1 MMTRFLMLV
10 GVAVV
15 AAAMYVAAGSASQRS
30 SAPSAKQF
38 KALQK
43 QVTTLNKNL
52 KALKKD
58 ETQVKGAAV
67 AAVEF
72 LGLCYLDSSGNTV
85 TVLPV
90 AQKGGTTTGYLFGT
104 PGSGTPT
111 ATTALDK
118 VTTGAQENL
127 QEVNSQCLTA
137 SALKHRLAR
146 LSARLGH

>member
-1 MMTRFLMLV
+1 MLV

-43 QVTTLNKNL
+43 QVTTLNKSL

-58 ETQVKGAAV
+58 ETQVKAAAI

-72 LGLCYLDSSGNTV
+72 LGGCYLDTNGNV

-90 AQKGGTTTGYLFGT
+90 SQRGDTTTGYEFNNGT
-104 PGSGTPT
+104 TT
-111 ATTALDK
+111 APTTALDK
-118 VTTGAQENL
+118 VTSSPQADL
-127 QEVNSQCLTA
+127 QEVSSQCLTA
-137 SALKHRLAR
+137 SALRHRLVH
-146 LSARLGH
+146 LSARLEH